1 MTAETSLRADKNTP
15 AGTLKQHQTPEVHNF
30 FNVAFRMIFE
40 YTINESKA
48 CRSSRLE
55 YDERVCL
62 TSASDGV
69 LQSVEYRLLVR
80 RVY

>member
-1 MTAETSLRADKNTP
+1 
-15 AGTLKQHQTPEVHNF
+15 
-30 FNVAFRMIFE
+30 MIFE

-48 CRSSRLE
+48 CQSSRLE

-62 TSASDGV
+62 TSVSDGV
-69 LQSVEYRLLVR
+69 LQSVEYRLRVR